1 MKKILVTGGSGFLGR
16 SLVRRLLAAGHTVR
30 VLDNGSRGSLR
41 LLDDVAGEFEM
52 VEADIRDV
60 VAVARAVAGVEAV
73 CHLASVNGTEYFYTM
88 PETVLEVGVKGIV
101 NVVDACRQHGVG
113 ELVVASSSE
122 VYQTPP
128 VIPTDESA
136 PLSIPDPLN
145 PRYSYAG
152 NKIISELYALNFGR
166 RHLERV
172 VIFRP
177 HNVYG
182 PAMGREHVIP
192 QFILRMKDLQNAPE
206 DPVPFPIQGSG
217 QETRAFVYI
226 DDFSDGLL
234 RVIEH
239 GEHLN
244 IYHIGTVE
252 EVEIAEVA
260 RIVARRFGRSIEVRS
275 GESAAGGTLRRCPD
289 ITKLTALGYMPGIS
303 LEEGIDRTAAWYERN
318 ASPHPA
324 DRDARRGTNSSF
336 DSQSRNT
343 P

>member
-1 MKKILVTGGSGFLGR
+1 MKKYLVTGGSGFLGR
-16 SLVRRLLAAGHTVR
+16 SLVRRLLASGHAVR
-30 VLDNGSRGSLR
+30 VLDNESRGSQSFLA
-41 LLDDVAGEFEM
+41 DVRAELEM
-52 VEADIRDV
+52 VEADIRDAA
-60 VAVARAVAGVEAV
+60 AVAQAVEGVDAV
-73 CHLASVNGTEYFYTM
+73 CHLASVNGTEYFYSM

-101 NVVDACRQHGVG
+101 NVVDACRQHDVG
-113 ELVVASSSE
+113 ELIVASSSE

-128 VIPTDESA
+128 EIPTDESA

-166 RHLERV
+166 KYFDRV
-172 VIFRP
+172 VVFRP

-192 QFILRMKDLQNAPE
+192 QFILRMKELLDVPE

-217 QETRAFVYI
+217 RETRAFVYI

-239 GEHLN
+239 GEHLSV
-244 IYHIGTVE
+244 YHIGTTE

-260 RIVARRFGRSIEVRS
+260 RIVARHFERRIDVQA

-289 ITKLTALGYMPGIS
+289 ITRLTALGYAPAVS
-303 LEEGIDRTAAWYERN
+303 LEEGIDRTAAWYE
-318 ASPHPA
+318 
-324 DRDARRGTNSSF
+324 
-336 DSQSRNT
+336 QQ
-343 P
+343 

>member
-1 MKKILVTGGSGFLGR
+1 MKRILVTGGIGFLG
-16 SLVRRLLAAGHTVR
+16 SALVRRLLAAGHTVR
-30 VLDNGSRGSLR
+30 VLDNASRGSMHSLE
-41 LLDDVAGEFEM
+41 DVRDEFEM
-52 VEADIRDV
+52 VEADIRDAG
-60 VAVARAVAGVEAV
+60 AVARAVAGVDAV

-88 PETVLEVGVKGIV
+88 PEVVLEVGVKGIV
-101 NVVDACRQHGVG
+101 NLVDACRQHGVG
-113 ELVVASSSE
+113 ELIVASSSE

-152 NKIISELYALNFGR
+152 NKLISELYALNFGR
-166 RHLERV
+166 KELERV
-172 VIFRP
+172 VVFRP

-182 PAMGREHVIP
+182 PAMGRKHVIP
-192 QFILRMKDLQNAPE
+192 QFILRMEQLRDAPE

-244 IYHIGTVE
+244 IYHIGTTE
-252 EVEIAEVA
+252 EVEIADVA
-260 RIVARRFGRSIEVRS
+260 RMVARRFGRSIDVQP
-275 GESAAGGTLRRCPD
+275 GELAAGGTLRRCPD
-289 ITKLTALGYMPGIS
+289 ITKLTALGYAPSVS
-303 LEEGIDRTAAWYERN
+303 LEDGIDKTAAWYERHADPVRQSSD
-318 ASPHPA
+318 ASSPQDLRP
-324 DRDARRGTNSSF
+324 T
-336 DSQSRNT
+336 T
-343 P
+343 